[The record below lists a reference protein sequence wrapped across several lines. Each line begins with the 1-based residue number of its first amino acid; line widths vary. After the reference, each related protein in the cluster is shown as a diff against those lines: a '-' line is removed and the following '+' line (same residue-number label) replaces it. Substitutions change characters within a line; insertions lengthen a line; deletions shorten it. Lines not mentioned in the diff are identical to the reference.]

1 MANLYADEQFPL
13 PFVELLR
20 SLGHDVLT
28 VQEAGNAGLPD
39 SDVLAFATKNKR
51 IVLTQNRRDFFRLH
65 NQNPAHQGIIA
76 CTDDKNLY
84 RLATRINDAICAED
98 TLEGKVIRVNRPAI

>member
-13 PFVELLR
+13 PVVELLR
-20 SLGHDVLT
+20 SFGHDVLT

-39 SDVLAFATKNKR
+39 SDVLKFATQNQR
-51 IVLTQNRRDFFRLH
+51 VVLTQNRRDFFKLDK
-65 NQNPAHQGIIA
+65 QNPTHEGIIA

-84 RLATRINDAICAED
+84 RLATRINDAICTVD
-98 TLEGKVIRVNRPAI
+98 DFKGKVIRVNRPAQ